1 MRRRATTRDDDG
13 DVGESFCI
21 LHLSNSVSQR
31 PACVSAD
38 AITTSGILLEIK
50 CTRSRATFLERVANG
65 GRGAIDNH
73 YAQVQAL
80 LEVYDL
86 PVALLCYWH
95 KDEDEEGED
104 DAEDGSNADDEED
117 AEDGANADDAERAAP
132 RTLSYELIIPRRA
145 GWFDREC

>member
-1 MRRRATTRDDDG
+1 
-13 DVGESFCI
+13 
-21 LHLSNSVSQR
+21 
-31 PACVSAD
+31 
-38 AITTSGILLEIK
+38 LLEIK

-104 DAEDGSNADDEED
+104 DAEDGANAEGEDDAEDGANADDEED